1 MYRQQEIKLDID
13 VSWIQFSVPLTVLS
27 CSKIL
32 CRVFL
37 LILVSIL
44 TITTKNFDQ
53 RLFEKSKL
61 SNFN

>member
-1 MYRQQEIKLDID
+1 MYSQQQIKLDID
-13 VSWIQFSVPLTVLS
+13 VSWIRFSVLS
-27 CSKIL
+27 FSKIL
-32 CRVFL
+32 YRIYL

-61 SNFN
+61 LYFN